1 MKKNTLAKRKN
12 KNEKMPEV
20 QGTVPQAVDC
30 RTPGPAIH
38 MKHSVNDNCGA
49 EGWSGLGDN
58 IEIII

>member
-1 MKKNTLAKRKN
+1 
-12 KNEKMPEV
+12 MPEV

-30 RTPGPAIH
+30 TTPGPALH
-38 MKHSVNDNCGA
+38 MKHSVNDSCGA